1 MKAMLFALFVALLMV
16 GCGESSIPK
25 AIDLDDPTTLD
36 RIIAE
41 AIDVEKAG
49 MTDAPILPWNHRR
62 RLAPGTQKPYTGW
75 MKSMYANGRVKG
87 LSRLKDGIR
96 NGQSVEF
103 YENGRKESAGS
114 MKDHRYYGL
123 QTQWYE
129 NGQKWS
135 EQNYKD
141 GAKISEKRWYKHGQ
155 KEREINYKGGP
166 HNPHGLWV
174 EYKEDG
180 TENFRATYKDGEQVF
195 D

>member
-1 MKAMLFALFVALLMV
+1 MKVTLFALFVALFMV

-25 AIDLDDPTTLD
+25 AIDLDDPATLD

-41 AIDVEKAG
+41 AIDSEKTG
-49 MTDAPILPWNHRR
+49 TTDMPILPWNHRR
-62 RLAPGTQKPYTGW
+62 SLAPGTQKPYTGW
-75 MKSMYANGRVKG
+75 TKSMYANGRLKG
-87 LSRLKDGIR
+87 LSRLKDGIQH
-96 NGQSVEF
+96 GQSVKW
-103 YENGRKESAGS
+103 YENGRKASQS
-114 MKDHRYYGL
+114 RMKDRRFYGL

-141 GAKISEKRWYKHGQ
+141 GAQVSEKRWYKHGQ
-155 KEREINYKGGP
+155 MEWEKNYKNGS

-180 TENFRATYKDGEQVF
+180 TESFRATYKYGEIVR

>member
-141 GAKISEKRWYKHGQ
+141 G
-155 KEREINYKGGP
+155 
-166 HNPHGLWV
+166 V
-174 EYKEDG
+174 EVED
-180 TENFRATYKDGEQVF
+180 
-195 D
+195 